1 MVSEKLSQTD
11 SISQI
16 ATLPKLDYDLVI
28 VGGGIAGTALAC
40 SLKNSGLKV
49 ALIESQSKS
58 VVAARKLAYNLSLM
72 SGRILDGIGVWQQIL
87 PKITTYRQI
96 SLSDGNYPR
105 TVQFYPE
112 DLATTGKKP
121 TLTEGL
127 GYVGEHQVMLT
138 AMQEFLADCSEVTW
152 LSPAEVLQ
160 VNYQSDFVEVELRRK
175 DTDKDTNNLSGES
188 ETLTVRSRLVVAAD
202 GAKSRI
208 REAAGIGTHGWKY
221 WQSCVAMTIKTE
233 KSHNNIAFERFWPSG
248 PMGVLPLPG
257 NRCQVVW
264 TAPHREAQAL
274 QELDAKEFLA
284 KLEYRTAGLLGKLD
298 LLSDRYVFPVQLM
311 QSDHYTQHRLA
322 LIGDAAHCCHPVGG
336 QGLNMGIR
344 DVAAIAEVI
353 KTAHQQGED
362 IGDIGVLRRYESWR
376 RKENLVILGVTDFLD
391 RMFSG
396 TLLPVV
402 AIRRLG
408 LWGMGV
414 VPLFK
419 SLSLRV
425 MTGLFGRHPRLAQML
440 SVK

>member
-1 MVSEKLSQTD
+1 MVSKTLFQTNSRSQT
-11 SISQI
+11 S
-16 ATLPKLDYDLVI
+16 KLDYDLVI
-28 VGGGIAGTALAC
+28 VGGGIVGTALAC
-40 SLKNSGLKV
+40 ALKNSGLKV
-49 ALIESQSKS
+49 ALIESQPKS
-58 VVAARKLAYNLSLM
+58 VVAGRKLAYNLSLM

-87 PKITTYRQI
+87 PNITTYRQI

-105 TVQFYPE
+105 TVQFNPE

-121 TLTEGL
+121 TPTEGL
-127 GYVGEHQVMLT
+127 GYVGEHQVILT
-138 AMQEFLADCSEVTW
+138 AMQEFLADCPQLTW
-152 LSPAEVLQ
+152 LSPAEVLE
-160 VNYQSDFVEVELRRK
+160 VNYQRDFVEVELRRK
-175 DTDKDTNNLSGES
+175 DTENLSGGD
-188 ETLTVRSRLVVAAD
+188 ETFTVRSRLVVAAD
-202 GAKSRI
+202 GARSRI

-264 TAPHREAQAL
+264 TSPHAEAKAL
-274 QELDAKEFLA
+274 QELDRQEFLA
-284 KLEYRTAGLLGKLD
+284 KLEYRTAGLLGKLE

-311 QSDHYTQHRLA
+311 QSDRYSQHRLA

-353 KTAHQQGED
+353 KIAYQQSED
-362 IGDIGVLRRYESWR
+362 IGDIGVLKRYEGWR
-376 RKENLVILGVTDFLD
+376 RKENLVILGVTDLLD

-396 TLLPVV
+396 TLLPIV
-402 AIRRLG
+402 AVRRLG

-414 VPLFK
+414 IPMFK

-425 MTGLFGRHPRLAQML
+425 MTGLFGRHPELAQML

>member
-1 MVSEKLSQTD
+1 MVTEQLSQNSLSET
-11 SISQI
+11 S
-16 ATLPKLDYDLVI
+16 TKPKLDYDLVI

-40 SLKNSGLKV
+40 ALKNSGLKV
-49 ALIESQSKS
+49 ALVETKPKS
-58 VVAARKLAYNLSLM
+58 VVAAKKLAYNLSLM

-87 PKITTYRQI
+87 PKITTYQQI

-105 TVQFYPE
+105 TVQFYPD
-112 DLATTGKKP
+112 DLVATGKKP
-121 TLTEGL
+121 TSKEGL

-138 AMQEFLADCSEVTW
+138 AMQEFLADSQQLTW
-152 LSPAEVLQ
+152 LCPVEVLQ
-160 VNYQSDFVEVELRRK
+160 VNYQSDFVQVELRRK
-175 DTDKDTNNLSGES
+175 DTENLSGED
-188 ETLTVRSRLVVAAD
+188 ETFTVRSRLIVGAD
-202 GAKSRI
+202 GARSPI

-221 WQSCVAMTIKTE
+221 WQSCVAMTIKIE

-264 TAPHREAQAL
+264 TAPHAEAKALQAL
-274 QELDAKEFLA
+274 DKQEFLA
-284 KLEYRTAGLLGKLD
+284 KLEYRTAGKFGKLE

-311 QSDHYTQHRLA
+311 QSDRYVQHRLA

-344 DVAAIAEVI
+344 DVGAIAEII
-353 KTAHQQGED
+353 KSAHQQGED
-362 IGDIGVLRRYESWR
+362 IGDIRVLKRYESWR

-396 TLLPVV
+396 TLLPIV
-402 AIRRLG
+402 AVRRLG
-408 LWGMGV
+408 LWGMGII
-414 VPLFK
+414 PMLK

-425 MTGLFGRHPRLAQML
+425 MTGLFGRHPELAQML

>member
-1 MVSEKLSQTD
+1 MVIEKKSPSSLSETTTM
-11 SISQI
+11 
-16 ATLPKLDYDLVI
+16 AKLDYDLVI

-40 SLKNSGLKV
+40 ALKNSGLKV
-49 ALIESQSKS
+49 ALVETQSKS
-58 VVAARKLAYNLSLM
+58 VVAGKKLAYNLSLI
-72 SGRILDGIGVWQQIL
+72 SGRILDGIGVWQEIL

-105 TVQFYPE
+105 TVQFYPD
-112 DLATTGKKP
+112 DLTISGKKQ
-121 TLTEGL
+121 TLKEGL

-138 AMQEFLADCSEVTW
+138 VMQDFLADFEEFTW
-152 LSPAEVLQ
+152 LCPAEVLQ

-175 DTDKDTNNLSGES
+175 NTDSLSGEE
-188 ETLTVRSRLVVAAD
+188 ETFTVRSKLLVGAD
-202 GAKSRI
+202 GARSPI
-208 REAAGIGTHGWKY
+208 RETAGIGTHGWKY

-264 TAPHREAQAL
+264 TAPHAEAKGL
-274 QELDAKEFLA
+274 QVLEQEEFLA
-284 KLEYRTAGLLGKLD
+284 KLEDRTGGLLGKVE

-311 QSDHYTQHRLA
+311 QSDRYVQHRLA

-344 DVAAIAEVI
+344 DVGAIVEII
-353 KTAHQQGED
+353 KTAHQQGKD
-362 IGDIGVLRRYESWR
+362 IGDIKVLKHYEAWR

-396 TLLPVV
+396 TLLPIV
-402 AIRRLG
+402 AVRRLG
-408 LWGMGV
+408 LWGMGII
-414 VPLFK
+414 PMFK

-425 MTGLFGRHPRLAQML
+425 MTGLFGRYPELTQIL

>member
-1 MVSEKLSQTD
+1 MMEKNSKT
-11 SISQI
+11 S
-16 ATLPKLDYDLVI
+16 KLDYDLVI

-40 SLKNSGLKV
+40 ALKNSGLKV
-49 ALIESQSKS
+49 ALIESQPKS
-58 VVAARKLAYNLSLM
+58 VVASRKLAYNLSLM

-96 SLSDGNYPR
+96 SLSDGNYPH
-105 TVQFYPE
+105 TVQFYPD
-112 DLATTGKKP
+112 DLAATGKKP
-121 TLTEGL
+121 TSKEGL

-138 AMQEFLADCSEVTW
+138 AMQEFLADSSQLTW
-152 LSPAEVLQ
+152 LCPAEVLQ
-160 VNYQSDFVEVELRRK
+160 VNYQSDFVEVKLRRK
-175 DTDKDTNNLSGES
+175 DGDSVAGEK
-188 ETLTVRSRLVVAAD
+188 ETLTVRTRLVVGAD
-202 GAKSRI
+202 GARSPI

-264 TAPHREAQAL
+264 TAPHAEAKVLQAL
-274 QELDAKEFLA
+274 DQDEFLA
-284 KLEYRTAGLLGKLD
+284 KLEYRTAGKLGKLE

-311 QSDHYTQHRLA
+311 QSDRYIKHRLA

-353 KTAHQQGED
+353 KIAHQEGED
-362 IGDIGVLRRYESWR
+362 IGEIQVLKRYEGWR

-396 TLLPVV
+396 TLLPIV
-402 AIRRLG
+402 AFRRLG
-408 LWGMGV
+408 LWGMGI
-414 VPLFK
+414 VPMFK

-425 MTGLFGRHPRLAQML
+425 MTGLFGRHPELAQIL

>member
-1 MVSEKLSQTD
+1 MVIEQLSLNSRSETTTPVK
-11 SISQI
+11 I
-16 ATLPKLDYDLVI
+16 DYDLVI

-40 SLKNSGLKV
+40 ALKNSGLKV
-49 ALIESQSKS
+49 ALIESQPKS

-72 SGRILDGIGVWQQIL
+72 SGRILDGIGVWPQIL

-105 TVQFYPE
+105 TVQFNPE
-112 DLATTGKKP
+112 DLAATGKKP
-121 TLTEGL
+121 TSTEGL

-138 AMQEFLADCSEVTW
+138 AMHEFLADCEQLNW

-160 VNYQSDFVEVELRRK
+160 VNYQTDVVEVQLRQK
-175 DTDKDTNNLSGES
+175 DTDDLSSGDK
-188 ETLTVRSRLVVAAD
+188 TFTVSTRLVVAAD
-202 GAKSRI
+202 GARSRI
-208 REAAGIGTHGWKY
+208 RQTAGIGTHGWKY

-264 TAPHREAQAL
+264 TAPHAEAQAL
-274 QELDAKEFLA
+274 QELDAREFLA
-284 KLEYRTAGLLGKLD
+284 KLEYRTAGLLGKLE

-311 QSDHYTQHRLA
+311 QSDRYTQHRLA

-353 KTAHQQGED
+353 KTAHQRGED
-362 IGDIGVLRRYESWR
+362 IGDIRVLKRYEGWR

-396 TLLPVV
+396 TLLPIV
-402 AIRRLG
+402 AVRRLG

-414 VPLFK
+414 IPVFK

-425 MTGLFGRHPRLAQML
+425 MTGLFGRHPKLSQML